1 MLNARVRGF
10 TLVEL
15 LVTLAVLAVAA
26 MLAAPGAGNMM
37 ASRKVQGAAQSIL
50 DGITQAR
57 TEALRRNT
65 QVRFEITGGGTGWTI
80 TQVSSG
86 TVLRSFSSA
95 DWSRLVLDSAGSATG
110 ATFLANGLLQ
120 AGTQLSQVTVSSPA
134 NDKAVRR
141 VNVFGGG
148 LIRLCDP
155 TITVA
160 DDPRRC

>member
-1 MLNARVRGF
+1 MLKARIRGF

-15 LVTLAVLAVAA
+15 MVTLAVLAVGAT
-26 MLAAPGAGNMM
+26 LAAPNLASMM
-37 ASRKVQGAAQSIL
+37 AGRKVQTAAQSIL
-50 DGITQAR
+50 DGLNQAR

-65 QVRFEITGGGTGWTI
+65 QVRFELTAGGTGWSI

-86 TVLRSFSSA
+86 TVLRTFASP
-95 DWSRLVLDSAGSATG
+95 DWSRLVLDSVGSATT

-120 AGTQLSQVTVSSPA
+120 AGTQLSQVTVSSPT
-134 NDKAVRR
+134 NDKAMRR

-155 TITVA
+155 TVTVA